1 LAATK
6 RPTSRSRIGSEG
18 RALRSSLKGEARDG
32 SGMKQ
37 MLHIFG
43 FGATYET
50 YLAGIAR
57 AGAQGF
63 CRTRI
68 DVL

>member
-6 RPTSRSRIGSEG
+6 RPTSRKRIGSEG
-18 RALRSSLKGEARDG
+18 KALRSSLNGEALKV

-37 MLHIFG
+37 MLHIFN

-50 YLAGIAR
+50 R
-57 AGAQGF
+57 
-63 CRTRI
+63 
-68 DVL
+68 

>member
-18 RALRSSLKGEARDG
+18 RALRSSLKGEALDG

-50 YLAGIAR
+50 RSGDR
-57 AGAQGF
+57 QDW
-63 CRTRI
+63 RTRSLPYK
-68 DVL
+68 D